1 MGGAVEGVNQGRKG
15 KKKKM
20 GSPNWTME
28 HHLKRMLDEKIND
41 LGLQLLSPAEEH
53 DSWHR

>member
-1 MGGAVEGVNQGRKG
+1 VLIKDRKG
-15 KKKKM
+15 KKK

-28 HHLKRMLDEKIND
+28 HHLKRMLDGKIND

-53 DSWHR
+53 DSWNR